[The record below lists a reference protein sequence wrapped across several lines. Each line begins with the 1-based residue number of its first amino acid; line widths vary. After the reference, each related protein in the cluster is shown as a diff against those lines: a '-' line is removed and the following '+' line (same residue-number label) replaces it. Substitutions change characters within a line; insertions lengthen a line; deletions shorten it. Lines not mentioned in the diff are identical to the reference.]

1 MMQKVEDMIPC
12 VIRRMARLQ
21 LLCQLR
27 NCGFFKA
34 KTKEDVIY
42 DQAVINLLMS
52 SDKAMD
58 SFLSSRFDY
67 IRFRN
72 HERNKDGQLI
82 SVEAYL
88 SDK

>member
-21 LLCQLR
+21 LLSQLCD
-27 NCGFFKA
+27 CGFFKA
-34 KTKEDVIY
+34 KTKEDAIY

-52 SDKAMD
+52 SDKAMN
-58 SFLSSRFDY
+58 SFLSSRLDY

-72 HERNKDGQLI
+72 HERNKDGQLV
-82 SVEAYL
+82 SVEAYF

>member
-21 LLCQLR
+21 LLCQFR
-27 NCGFFKA
+27 DCGFFKA

-42 DQAVINLLMS
+42 KQAVINLLMS
-52 SDKAMD
+52 SDKAID

-72 HERNKDGQLI
+72 HERNKDGQLV
-82 SVEAYL
+82 SAEAYL
-88 SDK
+88 LGK

>member
-12 VIRRMARLQ
+12 TIRRMARLQ
-21 LLCQLR
+21 LLSVL
-27 NCGFFKA
+27 NDCGFFKA

-42 DQAVINLLMS
+42 KQAVINLLMS
-52 SDKAMD
+52 SDKAID
-58 SFLSSRFDY
+58 SFISSRFDY

-72 HERNKDGQLI
+72 YERDKDGQLVN
-82 SVEAYL
+82 VEAYL

>member
-1 MMQKVEDMIPC
+1 MMQKVDDMIPC
-12 VIRRMARLQ
+12 TIRRMARLQ
-21 LLCQLR
+21 LLSVL
-27 NCGFFKA
+27 NDCGFFKA

-58 SFLSSRFDY
+58 SFLYSRFDY
-67 IRFRN
+67 IKFRN
-72 HERNKDGQLI
+72 HERNKDGQVV